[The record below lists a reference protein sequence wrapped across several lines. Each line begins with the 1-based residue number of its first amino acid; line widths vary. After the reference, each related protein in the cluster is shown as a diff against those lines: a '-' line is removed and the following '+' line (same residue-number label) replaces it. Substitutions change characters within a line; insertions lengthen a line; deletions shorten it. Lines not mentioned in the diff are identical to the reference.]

1 MSEANGQVPPV
12 PVLAGHLVI
21 YDGGVVAFRADG
33 AEEVVR
39 PPLPPVIVPL
49 LVKLLSGEEL
59 TSDDMPMAGPLM
71 SRVLAAMSRG

>member
-49 LVKLLSGEEL
+49 LVEL
-59 TSDDMPMAGPLM
+59 TSEDMPMAGPLM